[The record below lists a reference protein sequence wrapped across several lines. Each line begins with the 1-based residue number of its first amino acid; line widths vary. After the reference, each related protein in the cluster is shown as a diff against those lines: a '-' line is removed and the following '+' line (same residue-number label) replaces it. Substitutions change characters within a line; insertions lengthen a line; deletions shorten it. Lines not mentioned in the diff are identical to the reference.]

1 MKVGATKLAPPE
13 MTTKATPRVICFDE
27 FGGPDVLK
35 LGEIP
40 LAEPGADE
48 VRIRVEAMSL
58 NRADALF
65 RENAYFIQPSIPG
78 SRIGMDAAG
87 VIETAGADVKN
98 VKSGDRVITRIGFD
112 VSKYGAHGETA
123 ILPAQFVIKCPEF
136 LSSTEAASIFV
147 PYLTAWGAL
156 NDFGQMTKG
165 DFVLITAA
173 SSSVGVAAIQFAN
186 AVGAIPIA
194 ATRGAAKKQGL
205 LEIGEA
211 HVIVTDEESLVER
224 VQGITGGE
232 GARSIFDPIVN
243 GMLETLADAA
253 AADCAIFMYGSLGAS
268 GALGQ

>member
-1 MKVGATKLAPPE
+1 MNVGATRLAIPE
-13 MTTKATPRVICFDE
+13 MTTKATTRVICFDE

-35 LGEIP
+35 LEEIP

-65 RENAYFIQPSIPG
+65 RENAYFIQPAIPG

-123 ILPAQFVIKCPEF
+123 ILPAKFVIKYPEF
-136 LSSTEAASIFV
+136 LSSPEAASIFV

-173 SSSVGVAAIQFAN
+173 SSSVGVAAIQLAN
-186 AVGAIPIA
+186 AAGAIPIA

-205 LEIGEA
+205 LEIGAA
-211 HVIVTDEESLVER
+211 HVIVTDE
-224 VQGITGGE
+224 
-232 GARSIFDPIVN
+232 
-243 GMLETLADAA
+243 
-253 AADCAIFMYGSLGAS
+253 GSLS
-268 GALGQ
+268 ERQR

>member
-1 MKVGATKLAPPE
+1 
-13 MTTKATPRVICFDE
+13 MTTKATTRVICFDE

-35 LGEIP
+35 LEEIP

-65 RENAYFIQPSIPG
+65 RENAYFIQPAIPG

-123 ILPAQFVIKCPEF
+123 ILPAKFVIKYPEF
-136 LSSTEAASIFV
+136 LSSPEAASIFV

-156 NDFGQMTKG
+156 NDFGADGERGFCSDHGGEQQRRRRRDSIGERRRRDTDCGHARSGEKTRLVG
-165 DFVLITAA
+165 DR
-173 SSSVGVAAIQFAN
+173 
-186 AVGAIPIA
+186 
-194 ATRGAAKKQGL
+194 RGACDRHGRRK
-205 LEIGEA
+205 LE
-211 HVIVTDEESLVER
+211 R
-224 VQGITGGE
+224 
-232 GARSIFDPIVN
+232 AR
-243 GMLETLADAA
+243 
-253 AADCAIFMYGSLGAS
+253 
-268 GALGQ
+268 